1 MNINV
6 LNDTQSLA
14 YYNIKPAK
22 LIPNALKTA
31 KKCELVN
38 FKLEI
43 VSTKIPKAQLQLQT
57 IQYNTHTY
65 INYPCH
71 AKIFPAMLSFAAKCR
86 YYNSK
91 WRV

>member
-1 MNINV
+1 MNISV
-6 LNDTQSLA
+6 LNDMVSLT
-14 YYNIKPAK
+14 YYNTKPAK

-43 VSTKIPKAQLQLQT
+43 VSTKIPKSRLQLQT

-65 INYPCH
+65 INYLRP
-71 AKIFPAMLSFAAKCR
+71 AKIFPAMLSFTAQCR